1 MKKRYYIDKIADY
14 VSQEV
19 IIQGWLYN
27 IRTSGKLMFP
37 QFRDGTGFIQGV
49 VSQKEVSEKVWEDF
63 KKLTQES
70 SIIVTGVVS
79 KHPKKDEFE
88 LQVNDLQ
95 IVQIAEPYP
104 ITPKDHGVEFLADHR
119 HLWVRSPK
127 QIAILR
133 IREEVIKACR
143 DYMYDNGFVLFDS
156 PIFTPNAA
164 EGTTTLFSSEYFDLG
179 KVYLAQTGQLY
190 AEAGAMAF
198 GKVYDFGPTFRA
210 EKSKTRRHLTEFWMI
225 EPEMAYYDIFDDMD
239 LIEDFIEYIVHRVL
253 RNRARELAV
262 LERDVS
268 KLEVIKKPFPRIT
281 YDEAVEIIRKKEIP
295 FIKKFFNSE
304 DGMKTANPGII
315 LTDDFKSGPG
325 YLLLKNGQTI
335 RIGDDE
341 AVKKFPWG
349 EDFGAPHEEAVV
361 EDYDKPVMVYNW
373 PSEAKAF
380 YMKRDPE
387 NPKIVRGV
395 DVLAPE
401 GYGEIVGGSEREDNL
416 ELLANR
422 IKEHN
427 LPMEAF
433 EWYLDLR
440 RYGSVPHSGFGM
452 GIERVVSWLCKLDHL
467 REAIPFPRLMYRN
480 KP

>member
-1 MKKRYYIDKIADY
+1 
-14 VSQEV
+14 
-19 IIQGWLYN
+19 
-27 IRTSGKLMFP
+27 MFP
-37 QFRDGTGFIQGV
+37 QLRDGTGFIQAV
-49 VSQKEVSEKVWEDF
+49 VSQKEVSERVWEDF

-70 SIIVTGVVS
+70 SLIVTGTVS

-88 LQVNDLQ
+88 LQVKDIQ
-95 IVQIAEPYP
+95 IVQVAEQYP
-104 ITPKDHGVEFLADHR
+104 ITPKDHGIEFLADHR
-119 HLWVRSPK
+119 HLWVRSPR
-127 QIAILR
+127 QIAIIK

-164 EGTTTLFSSEYFDLG
+164 EGTTTLFATDYFDLG
-179 KVYLAQTGQLY
+179 KVFLAQTGQLY

-225 EPEMAYYDIFDDMD
+225 EPEMAYYDIFDNMD
-239 LIEDFIEYIVHRVL
+239 LIEEFIEYIVSRIL
-253 RNRARELAV
+253 KNRMKELTS
-262 LERDVS
+262 LGRDVS
-268 KLEVIKKPFPRIT
+268 KLELIKKPFPRIT
-281 YDEAVEIIRKKEIP
+281 YTEAIEIINKKNIP
-295 FIKKFFNSE
+295 LIR
-304 DGMKTANPGII
+304 KTADG
-315 LTDDFKSGPG
+315 GEEE
-325 YLLLKNGQTI
+325 I
-335 RIGDDE
+335 RP
-341 AVKKFPWG
+341 FPWG

-361 EDYDKPVMVYNW
+361 EDYAKPVMVYNW

-380 YMKRDPE
+380 YMKRDS
-387 NPKIVRGV
+387 NDPKVVRGV

-416 ELLANR
+416 ELLVNR

-433 EWYLDLR
+433 EWYIDLR

-467 REAIPFPRLMYRN
+467 REAIPFPRMMYRN